1 MIFDTHRFV
10 KRLTDAGM
18 TPRLAEALTL
28 EAARVYPCDFLVK
41 QDLEQ
46 FGTRMV
52 ALITWT
58 VGTMMLV
65 SGILVVAAITL

>member
-18 TPRLAEALTL
+18 APRLAETL
-28 EAARVYPCDFLVK
+28 AFETARVCPCDFLTK

-65 SGILVVAAITL
+65 SGIIVVAMITL